1 MYTPFER
8 PCIVTLGQQTLV
20 QLVQV
25 TCSIRGCPIK
35 YDISIKK
42 TIDRK
47 LIDKGKRPEGT
58 TAFCG

>member
-1 MYTPFER
+1 
-8 PCIVTLGQQTLV
+8 
-20 QLVQV
+20 V